1 MAGVLNFNFQ
11 QNRTIFV
18 NRLLVMKLQLNT
30 DFLNQNVL
38 LAVLAA
44 AQVKGETIEVEPV
57 EGSRL

>member
-1 MAGVLNFNFQ
+1 MSGHGEKDVSGLK
-11 QNRTIFV
+11 T
-18 NRLLVMKLQLNT
+18 MKLQLNT

-57 EGSRL
+57 EEGMFSAVNAVHL

>member
-1 MAGVLNFNFQ
+1 M
-11 QNRTIFV
+11 

>member
-1 MAGVLNFNFQ
+1 
-11 QNRTIFV
+11 
-18 NRLLVMKLQLNT
+18 MKLQLNT

-57 EGSRL
+57 EEGMFSAVNAVHL

>member
-11 QNRTIFV
+11 QNRKIFV

>member
-1 MAGVLNFNFQ
+1 MGKKDVSGLK
-11 QNRTIFV
+11 T
-18 NRLLVMKLQLNT
+18 MKLQLNT

-57 EGSRL
+57 EEGMFSAVIAVNL